1 MAALLGRLDRLV
13 FLACKWG
20 VVGGL
25 VALFLLLG
33 TNVLTRTFP
42 FVSIAGYDEI
52 VELIFAWMTFL
63 GAVAL
68 WREGALYRVGLVID
82 TVPAPLRRIIEAA
95 IRLLMLA
102 MALVLTWKGGEFVL
116 YSGETTPFL
125 RLDKAYWY
133 AAVPVC
139 GALMTLYSL
148 AALLRAAL
156 GRQQHCDT
164 IADHLG

>member
-1 MAALLGRLDRLV
+1 MAALLRRLDRLV

-25 VALFLLLG
+25 AALFLLLG
-33 TNVLTRTFP
+33 ANVLTRTFP

-82 TVPAPLRRIIEAA
+82 TVPTALRRLLQAA
-95 IRLLMLA
+95 ILLLMLA
-102 MALVLTWKGGEFVL
+102 MALVLTWKGSEFVL

-148 AALLRAAL
+148 VALVRAVL
-156 GRQQHCDT
+156 GRDQPSDT